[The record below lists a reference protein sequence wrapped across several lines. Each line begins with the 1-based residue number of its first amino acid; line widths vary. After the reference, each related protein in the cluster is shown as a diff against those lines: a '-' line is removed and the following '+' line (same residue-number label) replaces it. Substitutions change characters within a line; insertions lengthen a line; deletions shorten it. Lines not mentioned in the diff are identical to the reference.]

1 MSKDIKKDTNKRTL
15 SNPTE
20 KIDGARDDYGGD
32 QNKRSGVQ
40 EESEAAKE
48 RNRLS
53 AWLKEQREK
62 QGKLKDTATSTTAKQ
77 KEEDFSM
84 TVLDKDNSERSSS
97 KASDRKSS
105 TKKPWDAK
113 RMMEKASRWCK
124 ENPDLG
130 KNARATIFMR
140 DPKPVNPKQTENEA
154 D

>member
-40 EESEAAKE
+40 EESEAANE
-48 RNRLS
+48 RDRLS

-84 TVLDKDNSERSSS
+84 TVSDKDNLEHSSS
-97 KASDRKSS
+97 KAPGQKRFTKAYWEGIQAKLRKAGSKHS
-105 TKKPWDAK
+105 P
-113 RMMEKASRWCK
+113 E
-124 ENPDLG
+124 LG
-130 KNARATIFMR
+130 KNAKATIFMR
-140 DPKPVNPKQTENEA
+140 DPKPVSPKQTENEA